1 MIRFALADVPETHF
15 LHVMNKRVSLY
26 TSLPSYCEESADL
39 HGICS
44 QAKVIPKG
52 AS

>member
-1 MIRFALADVPETHF
+1 MIRFALADVSETHF
-15 LHVMNKRVSLY
+15 PHITNKRGSLY
-26 TSLPSYCEESADL
+26 TSLPSYCEESAEL

-44 QAKVIPKG
+44 PAKVIPKG